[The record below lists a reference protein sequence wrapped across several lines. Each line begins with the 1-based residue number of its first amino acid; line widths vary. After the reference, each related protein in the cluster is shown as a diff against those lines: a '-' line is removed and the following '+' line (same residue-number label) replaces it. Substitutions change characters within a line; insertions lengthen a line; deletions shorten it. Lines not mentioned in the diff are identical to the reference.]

1 MIESIKRKGAT
12 ECRVSF
18 KGSVQ
23 AIRQWEPLLNQ
34 ITISRNQQLTLM
46 AALYDSIADYIVS
59 ERPGRREPRCV
70 KRRPKPYQLLT
81 KPRDQIM
88 EDTTSGKISC

>member
-1 MIESIKRKGAT
+1 MAVKLHYSTTIIWGKTTMGVLRSTAYNCIRLLMIESIKRKGAT

-46 AALYDSIADYIVS
+46 ADS
-59 ERPGRREPRCV
+59 
-70 KRRPKPYQLLT
+70 L
-81 KPRDQIM
+81 
-88 EDTTSGKISC
+88 